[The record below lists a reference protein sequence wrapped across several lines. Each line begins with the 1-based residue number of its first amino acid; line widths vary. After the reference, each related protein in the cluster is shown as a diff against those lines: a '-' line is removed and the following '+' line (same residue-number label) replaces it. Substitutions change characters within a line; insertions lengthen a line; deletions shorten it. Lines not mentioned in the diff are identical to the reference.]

1 MHSLFR
7 LMSLMLSAAL
17 VACAAGP
24 QPATSTAT
32 PTSTNFSATSTA
44 TTQAVPPAW
53 PPAPAPV
60 VAALAPTGVLRVGVY
75 PGSPTSWVRLPG
87 QGVSAGVAY
96 DLGHALAARLGVPVK
111 VVEFP
116 RVADIVDAL
125 QRQEVDFTF
134 TNASAARVRVVDFTA
149 PLIRLELG
157 VLVGPTS
164 TVASFNQVDRP
175 GLRVGVTQGS
185 SSQAAL
191 RQRFRHAQVVPV
203 VSLAAARQGLL
214 SGELDVFATNK
225 GILFE
230 LQQQL
235 PGFRVLDD
243 RWGLEQLAIA
253 IPQGRTAGLG
263 FVQQWVSQELPAN
276 TVPDMASR
284 AGLQGLARD

>member
-1 MHSLFR
+1 MNRWSR
-7 LMSLMLSAAL
+7 LLCLLGCAAL
-17 VACAAGP
+17 VACVSTPPLTPFTASSSEASTT
-24 QPATSTAT
+24 AVSTAA
-32 PTSTNFSATSTA
+32 PR
-44 TTQAVPPAW
+44 AW
-53 PPAPAPV
+53 PPAPPAV
-60 VAALAPTGVLRVGVY
+60 VTALAPTGVLRVGVY

-87 QGVSAGVAY
+87 QGGSAGVAH
-96 DLGHALAARLGVPVK
+96 DLGHALAGRLGVPVK
-111 VVEFP
+111 VVEFA

-134 TNASAARVRVVDFTA
+134 TNASAARARVVDFSS

-157 VLVGPTS
+157 ILVGPS
-164 TVASFNQVDRP
+164 SPVMSFSQVDRP

-191 RQRFRHAQVVPV
+191 RQQFKHAQVVPV
-203 VSLAAARQGLL
+203 ASLAAARQGLQ

-230 LQQQL
+230 LKQQL

-243 RWGLEQLAIA
+243 RWGLEHLAIA
-253 IPQGRTAGLG
+253 IPQGRTAGLN
-263 FVQQWVSQELPAN
+263 FVQRWVSQELPAE
-276 TVPDMASR
+276 TVPNMAAR